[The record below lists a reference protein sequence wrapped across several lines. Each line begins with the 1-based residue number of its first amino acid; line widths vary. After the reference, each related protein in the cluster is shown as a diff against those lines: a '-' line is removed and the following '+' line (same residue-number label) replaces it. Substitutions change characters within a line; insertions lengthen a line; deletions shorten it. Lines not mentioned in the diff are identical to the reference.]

1 MKIRKNLTVQVLI
14 AILLGVVVGMIFPSQ
29 ADHFKILSD
38 IFVKMIKMV
47 IAPIVFFTIVI
58 GFSGMGDLKK
68 IGRIGGKALLYFEI
82 ITTFAMAIG
91 IAVMYIFHPGK
102 GMSTSAVNA
111 ADVVKYTDQAAES
124 SHGFL
129 DFITGIV
136 PDNVMGA
143 FAKGE
148 MLPVLFFSV
157 LFGLAMAGLGDRVK
171 PVTTFLEKTN
181 EIFFRIVAIIM
192 KFSPVAAFGAMSY
205 TIGKFGIHSLFSLG
219 KMMGSVYLTMALF
232 IIVVLGT
239 ICKLYGF
246 SIFKLLRFIKEELLL
261 VLGTSSS
268 ESALPRIMEKLEKFG
283 ASKPV
288 VGLVVPTGYSFNLDG
303 TSIYLSMAGL
313 FIAQAYG
320 VELTWIQVLTFL
332 GVLMLTSKGA
342 AGVTGSGFVTL
353 AATLAAVPNNVIPI
367 EGMALLIGVDRFMSE
382 ARAITNIIGNSVATI
397 VIAKSENQFNPNPTP
412 ELNPEQNSKTDMS
425 QLTVTVKEVV

>member
-1 MKIRKNLTVQVLI
+1 MKLRKNLTLQVLI
-14 AILLGVVVGMIFPSQ
+14 AIVLGIAVGQFFPQQ
-29 ADHFKILSD
+29 AENLKVLSD
-38 IFVKMIKMV
+38 VFVKMIKMV

-68 IGRIGGKALLYFEI
+68 IGRIGGKALVYFEI

-91 IAVMYIFHPGK
+91 IAVMYIFQPGA
-102 GMSTSAVNA
+102 GMNTNAVKA
-111 ADVVKYTDQAAES
+111 ADVAKYTKEAAAS
-124 SHGFL
+124 SHGFI
-129 DFITGIV
+129 DFITSVV
-136 PDNVMGA
+136 PDNVMAA
-143 FAKGE
+143 FAKGD

-171 PVTTFLEKTN
+171 PVTTFLEKMN

-205 TIGKFGIHSLFSLG
+205 TIGKFGVHSLFSLG
-219 KMMGSVYLTMALF
+219 KMMGSVYVTMVLF
-232 IIVVLGT
+232 IFIVLGT
-239 ICKLYGF
+239 ICRIYGF
-246 SIFKLLRFIKEELLL
+246 SIIKLLRFIKEELLL

-268 ESALPRIMEKLEKFG
+268 ESALPRVMEKLEKFG

-320 VELTWIQVLTFL
+320 VQLSLLQILTFL

-353 AATLAAVPNNVIPI
+353 AATLTAIPNNVIPI

-397 VIAKSENQFNPNPTP
+397 VIAKSEKQFNPNP
-412 ELNPEQNSKTDMS
+412 EDTDMS
-425 QLTVTVKEVV
+425 LQTGSVKEVSAV